1 MAEASLVK
9 TECKILEMNNLG
21 VLYDAKGNDV
31 VPNMKF
37 PHGGMVRVIAGH
49 MHQVKN
55 MEDCV
60 KIAWDKYVAANRSR
74 NAL

>member
-1 MAEASLVK
+1 LAEASLVK

-60 KIAWDKYVAANRSR
+60 KIARDKYVAANRSR